1 MTPQEHQLVEE
12 LFGRLAKLENMT
24 RDPQAERLIADGL
37 QRAPHAAY
45 ALVQTTLVQD
55 EALKRANER
64 IEELQSRPR
73 DSETREGQG
82 GFLDSMREAVLGR
95 RDPQGATPTVRSPP
109 TQASLQREP
118 GSQSQAPYPAQ
129 ASLQREPGS
138 QSQVPYPPQT
148 PPPSGPGGSFLGNA
162 ASTAAGVVGGSL
174 LLNSIRSMFG
184 NRSDSGTQDLG
195 RQDQSALGSL
205 GGQASSRDASASES
219 DQDDSR
225 GGEQQADQD
234 DADSSDQ
241 SDDADFTDDA
251 DYDDQEGPGFDDD
264 DSDY

>member
-1 MTPQEHQLVEE
+1 MTPQERQLVED

-24 RDPQAERLIADGL
+24 RDPEAARLIADGL

-55 EALKRANER
+55 EALRLANER
-64 IEELQSRPR
+64 IEELQSSPR

-82 GFLDSMREAVLGR
+82 GFLDSMRDAVLGR
-95 RDPQGATPTVRSPP
+95 RAPQSSAPTVPSPP

-118 GSQSQAPYPAQ
+118 GFQSQA
-129 ASLQREPGS
+129 
-138 QSQVPYPPQT
+138 PYPPQT
-148 PPPSGPGGSFLGNA
+148 PPPSGPGGSFLGNS
-162 ASTAAGVVGGSL
+162 ASTAAGVIGGSL

-184 NRSDSGTQDLG
+184 NRSEAGTQDLG
-195 RQDQSALGSL
+195 RQGQSALGSL
-205 GGQASSRDASASES
+205 GGQTSSREASASDR
-219 DQDDSR
+219 DQDDNR
-225 GGEQQADQD
+225 GGEQAHQD
-234 DADSSDQ
+234 DIDLSDK

-251 DYDDQEGPGFDDD
+251 DYDDQEGPDFDHD